1 MDYVKKIKRFLVKT
15 NMSKHKFCELSGF
28 SKDQVNNF
36 IYGKQN
42 ITPEYK
48 IQFDEFFSVESH
60 WAWNEKQPS
69 KRVKK
74 DLDKGVRTCS
84 RCLKT
89 KPFSRTRNMGRVY
102 HVDDKNYRW
111 NGCICYQC
119 FKVQARE
126 RYRNKMDVKNEKYR
140 RKTG

>member
-1 MDYVKKIKRFLVKT
+1 MDYVRKIKRFLVKT

-48 IQFDEFFSVESH
+48 LQLDEFFSVESH
-60 WAWNEKQPS
+60 WVWNEKAPS
-69 KRVKK
+69 ERVKK
-74 DLDKGVRTCS
+74 DLDKGVRTCV
-84 RCLKT
+84 RCKEI
-89 KPFSRTRNMGRVY
+89 KSFVRMRNTGHVY
-102 HVDDKNYRW
+102 HVDEDNFRW
-111 NGCICYQC
+111 NGKVCYQC
-119 FKVQARE
+119 FKVQARS
-126 RYRNKMDVKNEKYR
+126 RYRDKMDVKNEKYR